1 MAYAAG
7 AGTAKKASR
16 APLNRPATNGRPASR
31 SPQTAVPAVPRR
43 PSVTFVAGLGV
54 GVAIGVAAALLL
66 APRSGVET
74 RQALKLRGRKV
85 RNRARD
91 AWDDLRIELEA
102 TRRALQRK
110 KRDAKLEI
118 AEELVEA
125 D

>member
-1 MAYAAG
+1 MNRQ
-7 AGTAKKASR
+7 AS
-16 APLNRPATNGRPASR
+16 NGRSPRKAVAAPAG
-31 SPQTAVPAVPRR
+31 R
-43 PSVTFVAGLGV
+43 PSVTFAAGLGI
-54 GVAIGVAAALLL
+54 GLAIGVAAALLL
-66 APRSGVET
+66 APRSGAET
-74 RQALKLRGRKV
+74 RQALRGRGRKV

-102 TRRALQRK
+102 TRRAISRK